1 MPHMESK
8 EFRAEYDITK
18 LVDNAPPGYAHVE
31 AFFTAKDDAIYAILP
46 RWREGEVILNDFS
59 AGSGSKITFLETGDE
74 LKWSARGRQIV
85 ANVPGLLR
93 MKLPHRQAYVLKMAG
108 VTEHA

>member
-18 LVDNAPPGYAHVE
+18 LVDNPPAGYAHVE

-46 RWREGEVILNDFS
+46 RWREGEISFNNFG
-59 AGSGSKITFLETGDE
+59 AGSGSKVTLLETGDE
-74 LKWSARGRQIV
+74 LKWSTRGRQLV
-85 ANVPGLLR
+85 VNVPGLLR
-93 MKLPHRQAYVLKMAG
+93 AKLPPRQAYVLKMAG
-108 VTEHA
+108 VTEHT